1 MNVNPAVGERPSN
14 QNHQKQLQK
23 SPNNELNIMKYQNNT
38 TLSNGGVKPNSMTP
52 KPVPE
57 DQLLDQALRPKTF
70 DEYIGQ
76 NRIKENLK
84 VVIGAAKKRKE
95 PIEHLLLHGPSGLGK
110 TTLAYLIA
118 KELGASIKIT
128 SGTALE
134 KAGDV
139 GSILTGLND
148 GDVLFIDEV
157 HRLNKMV
164 EEVIYPAMENFKLDI
179 VIGKVNSAKPLQI
192 DLPRFTLIAATTKIS
207 LLSAPF
213 RSRFGVSFRLDFYK
227 DEDIEKIISRSADLL
242 DIKID
247 KLAIKIVAASS
258 RFTPRVANRLLKR
271 VRDYSQM
278 NPERSLARI
287 EDASPKN
294 LGEATSYGMKDV
306 ITTELAKKALDML
319 EIDHK
324 GLEETDRKIL
334 LAIAE
339 KFDGGPVGLKSIAA
353 AISEEEGTIEDV
365 YEPYL
370 MQMGFLSRTPKGRV
384 ITTGGRKHLGL
395 PTKETLL

>member
-1 MNVNPAVGERPSN
+1 MNV
-14 QNHQKQLQK
+14 
-23 SPNNELNIMKYQNNT
+23 
-38 TLSNGGVKPNSMTP
+38 KPKTMTP

-76 NRIKENLK
+76 SKIKENLK
-84 VVIGAAKKRKE
+84 VVMGAAKKRKE

-148 GDVLFIDEV
+148 GDILFIDEV
-157 HRLNKMV
+157 HRLNKMI

-179 VIGKVNSAKPLQI
+179 VIGKGNSAKTLQI

-242 DIKID
+242 GIKID
-247 KLAIKIVAASS
+247 KPAIKIIAASS

-271 VRDYSQM
+271 VRDYAQ
-278 NPERSLARI
+278 
-287 EDASPKN
+287 
-294 LGEATSYGMKDV
+294 MKDLNH
-306 ITTELAKKALDML
+306 IDGILAVESLKML

-324 GLEETDRKIL
+324 GLEDTDRKIL

-370 MQMGFLSRTPKGRV
+370 MQLGFLSRTPKGRV
-384 ITTGGRKHLGL
+384 ITTGGLKHLGL

>member
-1 MNVNPAVGERPSN
+1 
-14 QNHQKQLQK
+14 
-23 SPNNELNIMKYQNNT
+23 
-38 TLSNGGVKPNSMTP
+38 MTP
-52 KPVPE
+52 KPIPE
-57 DQLLDQALRPKTF
+57 DQILDQALRPKTF

-76 NRIKENLK
+76 NKIKENLK

-157 HRLNKMV
+157 HRLNKMI

-179 VIGKVNSAKPLQI
+179 VIGKGNSAKTLQI

-242 DIKID
+242 GIKID
-247 KLAIKIVAASS
+247 KPAIKVVAASS

-271 VRDYSQM
+271 VRDYAQM
-278 NPERSLARI
+278 NPERDREGSQR
-287 EDASPKN
+287 ASV
-294 LGEATSYGMKDV
+294 SYGMRDPS
-306 ITTELAKKALDML
+306 ITAELAQKALDML

-324 GLEETDRKIL
+324 GLEDTDRKIL

-370 MQMGFLSRTPKGRV
+370 MQMGFLSRTPKGRI
-384 ITTGGRKHLGL
+384 ITTNGLRHLGL

>member
-1 MNVNPAVGERPSN
+1 MCGINSPHILVQISMN
-14 QNHQKQLQK
+14 
-23 SPNNELNIMKYQNNT
+23 
-38 TLSNGGVKPNSMTP
+38 VKPNSMTP

-179 VIGKVNSAKPLQI
+179 VIGKGNSAKTLQI

-242 DIKID
+242 NIKID
-247 KLAIKIVAASS
+247 KPAIKTIAISS

-271 VRDYSQM
+271 VRDYAQ
-278 NPERSLARI
+278 
-287 EDASPKN
+287 
-294 LGEATSYGMKDV
+294 MKDLDHV
-306 ITTELAKKALDML
+306 DETVATESLKML

-370 MQMGFLSRTPKGRV
+370 MQMGFLSRTPKGRI
-384 ITTGGRKHLGL
+384 ITSNGLRHLGL
-395 PTKETLL
+395 STKNTLL

>member
-1 MNVNPAVGERPSN
+1 
-14 QNHQKQLQK
+14 
-23 SPNNELNIMKYQNNT
+23 
-38 TLSNGGVKPNSMTP
+38 MTP

-70 DEYIGQ
+70 NEYIGQ
-76 NRIKENLK
+76 NSIKENLK

-118 KELGASIKIT
+118 KELGTSIKIT

-179 VIGKVNSAKPLQI
+179 VIGKGNSAKTLQI

-227 DEDIEKIISRSADLL
+227 DEDIEKIISRSAELL
-242 DIKID
+242 NIKID
-247 KLAIKIVAASS
+247 KPAIKIVAASS

-271 VRDYSQM
+271 VRDYAQ
-278 NPERSLARI
+278 I
-287 EDASPKN
+287 
-294 LGEATSYGMKDV
+294 KDLNYV
-306 ITTELAKKALDML
+306 NETLAKESLKML

-370 MQMGFLSRTPKGRV
+370 MQMGFLSRTPKGRI
-384 ITTGGRKHLGL
+384 ITSNGLRHLGL
-395 PTKETLL
+395 PNKNTQL

>member
-1 MNVNPAVGERPSN
+1 MN
-14 QNHQKQLQK
+14 
-23 SPNNELNIMKYQNNT
+23 
-38 TLSNGGVKPNSMTP
+38 VKPNSMTP

-148 GDVLFIDEV
+148 GEILLIGEV

-164 EEVIYPAMENFKLDI
+164 EEVIYPAMENFKRDI
-179 VIGKVNSAKPLQI
+179 LIGKGNSAKTLQI

-227 DEDIEKIISRSADLL
+227 DEDIEKIISRSANLL
-242 DIKID
+242 DIKIN
-247 KLAIKIVAASS
+247 KPAIKIVAASS

-271 VRDYSQM
+271 VRDYAQIKDM
-278 NPERSLARI
+278 NYVDATLATESL
-287 EDASPKN
+287 K
-294 LGEATSYGMKDV
+294 
-306 ITTELAKKALDML
+306 ML

-324 GLEETDRKIL
+324 GLEDTDRKIL

-370 MQMGFLSRTPKGRV
+370 MQMGFLSRTPKGRI
-384 ITTGGRKHLGL
+384 ITTGGLKHLGL
-395 PTKETLL
+395 TIKETLL